1 MKDSKEISLYL
12 DTATKALA
20 VSAKMGTVVQKYD
33 LGNPKAALE
42 RTHLGINLLCDALD
56 CTMMEIDKYYCLLGP
71 GSNTGIRLGLT
82 IPRTIYALNPNI
94 KIYGIPTMDLLTL
107 VAPVAALS
115 DRSGNIFF
123 AKKNSEGVVSFRRV
137 DKKDIPALEKEEA
150 IVVEEK
156 DTLAINALANQN
168 LIKVSVIDLMMKY
181 ENNFKDFSNDEENY
195 LPEYIL
201 KI

>member
-20 VSAKMGTVVQKYD
+20 VGGKCGNIYKTYD

-42 RTHLGINLLCDALD
+42 RTHLGIKLLCDALD
-56 CTMMEIDKYYCLLGP
+56 CTMMDIDKYYCLLGP

-94 KIYGIPTMDLLTL
+94 KLFGIPTMELLTM

-115 DRSGNIFF
+115 DRNGNIFL
-123 AKKNSEGVVSFRRV
+123 AHKDEKGVTTYQRI
-137 DKKDIPALEKEEA
+137 DKKDIPSLKKEEA

-156 DTLAINALANQN
+156 DTLANEELASQN

-181 ENNFKDFSNDEENY
+181 ESAFKDFSSDEENY
-195 LPEYIL
+195 LPEYVL